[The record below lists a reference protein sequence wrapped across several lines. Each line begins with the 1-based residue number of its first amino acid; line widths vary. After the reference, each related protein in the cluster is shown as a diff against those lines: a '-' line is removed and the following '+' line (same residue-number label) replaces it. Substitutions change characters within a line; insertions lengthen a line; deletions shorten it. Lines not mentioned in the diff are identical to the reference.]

1 MGKESSFMM
10 FFTDNIDCSVLTVNT
25 QIKEK
30 GEFSFLPGSYLFN
43 GGIADVNRVSQI
55 V

>member
-10 FFTDNIDCSVLTVNT
+10 FFTDNIDCSVLAVNT
-25 QIKEK
+25 QIEK
-30 GEFSFLPGSYLFN
+30 GEFLLPGSYLFN

>member
-10 FFTDNIDCSVLTVNT
+10 FFTDNIDCSVLAVNT
-25 QIKEK
+25 QIEK
-30 GEFSFLPGSYLFN
+30 GEFSFLSRIIIFFN
-43 GGIADVNRVSQI
+43 GGIADINRVSQI

>member
-10 FFTDNIDCSVLTVNT
+10 FFTDNIDCSVLAVNT
-25 QIKEK
+25 QIEK
-30 GEFSFLPGSYLFN
+30 GEFLFYPDHIFFN
-43 GGIADVNRVSQI
+43 GGIADINRVSQI